1 MIPPP
6 ARHIWAKR
14 TAYALLLAL
23 CLLPV
28 LSFAWLGQYAR
39 TTRDEFRFTPIYADM
54 TAWEGFVWGLN
65 HDYTSAYARVAVRAL
80 LAPLGYSAPEV
91 FPAMILV
98 AQFVSISWLLYHA
111 LNALGLV
118 SNRRLTA
125 VAVGGLLLSAV
136 CARLPTPQ
144 VLYSYEHAL
153 KYSLAIVPA
162 VLYMLLLLYVARQ
175 PTVQDRRQWLWA
187 LLGWALCF
195 VAAGYSETF
204 FLVMLLG
211 LGLLFCMALAA
222 GGEWRRRTLP
232 ILASGIS
239 ATVAGVALIMASQG
253 FQDRA
258 AGRWLRPSVSVRS
271 ADEILAQIL
280 EAWLDR
286 ISDPAWLA
294 GIALMLAVGMLVGMN
309 LPKTNR
315 NRREQSQEPSR
326 LPLFLALAS
335 QLLLVALIWPHQ
347 SDLPVIFGR
356 FSASYFYVIAI
367 NSLLILG
374 AALLLW
380 QQWRGAIGPLTA
392 AKAAAYAGLAGI
404 LLCFAP
410 TQLRDIHWRAY
421 WYLWLSAHSLLILT
435 GWHLSRWLRPN
446 HARAFAVGLGGLYV
460 VILAGPAVVA
470 APTNIWSVGD
480 IARPYTFLAHLVAWF
495 GLAWGVALGW
505 AFHSM
510 MISRKWLA
518 AGALLVVVG
527 LSAPVV
533 VDNWR
538 MLPLWQQHAAEF
550 DERLA
555 IILDGQA
562 KGQRHYVFAPF
573 SFDWAE
579 YLGVVSMHN
588 DEFLLED
595 YGIDSITLAET

>member
-1 MIPPP
+1 MS
-6 ARHIWAKR
+6 AKHIWAKR
-14 TAYALLLAL
+14 AANALLLAL

-28 LSFAWLGQYAR
+28 LSFAWLGPYSR

-80 LAPLGYSAPEV
+80 LAPLGYSAPAV
-91 FPAMILV
+91 FPAIILV

-111 LNALGLV
+111 LNAVGLQ

-125 VAVGGLLLSAV
+125 AAVGGVLLSAV
-136 CARLPTPQ
+136 CASLPTPQ

-153 KYSLAIVPA
+153 KYSLSIVPA
-162 VLYMLLLLYVARQ
+162 VLYMLVLLHVASQSTIRK
-175 PTVQDRRQWLWA
+175 RRLWIWA
-187 LLGWALCF
+187 LIGWALCF

-211 LGLLFCMALAA
+211 LGLLLCLALAA

-239 ATVAGVALIMASQG
+239 ATVAGIVLIMASPG
-253 FQDRA
+253 FQNRA
-258 AGRWLRPSVSVRS
+258 ARRWLRSSLSARS
-271 ADEILAQIL
+271 PDEVLAQTM

-286 ISDPAWLA
+286 IGDPAYLA
-294 GIALMLAVGMLVGMN
+294 GIALMLAVGVLVGMQ

-315 NRREQSQEPSR
+315 NGREQTQQPSR

-335 QLLLVALIWPHQ
+335 QLLLALLIWPHQ
-347 SDLPVIFGR
+347 SDQPVIFGR
-356 FSASYFYVIAI
+356 FSASYFYVIAM
-367 NSLLILG
+367 NTLLILG

-380 QQWRGAIGPLTA
+380 QQRRGAIRRLTA

-410 TQLRDIHWRAY
+410 TQLRDMHWRAY
-421 WYLWLSAHSLLILT
+421 MYLWLSAHILLIIL
-435 GWHLSRWLRPN
+435 GWHMSRWLRAD
-446 HARAFAVGLGGLYV
+446 HAKAFAVGLGGLYV
-460 VILAGPAVVA
+460 LILAGAAVVSV
-470 APTNIWSVGD
+470 PVNIWSVGD
-480 IARPYTFLAHLVAWF
+480 IARPYTFLAHLIAWL
-495 GLAWGVALGW
+495 GLAWGVTLGW
-505 AFHSM
+505 AFRSM
-510 MISRKWLA
+510 INSRRWLA

-533 VDNWR
+533 ADNWQ
-538 MLPLWQQHAAEF
+538 MLPLWRQHAAEF

-555 IILDGQA
+555 IILAGQA

-573 SFDWAE
+573 SFDWAK
-579 YLGVVSMHN
+579 YLGVASMHN
-588 DEFLLED
+588 DPFLLED